1 MDGSSNSNYH
11 AISAKLTQRF
21 NKGLTYLVGFTW
33 SKAIDGGSALRTNYG
48 DTLWPTNSYNLKA
61 ERGLSSLCA
70 GGFID
75 TRINALLDLTQGRE
89 AVVYCVGTGYPA

>member
-1 MDGSSNSNYH
+1 MLFVAVLDRTLHKYGARGYRYILLEAGH
-11 AISAKLTQRF
+11 AAQ
-21 NKGLTYLVGFTW
+21 
-33 SKAIDGGSALRTNYG
+33 
-48 DTLWPTNSYNLKA
+48 NLCLLAA

-89 AVVYCVGTGYPA
+89 AVVYCVGTGHPA